1 MSETARKGGRNIPD
15 KEKCTCKCVIS
26 SKSFLC
32 LQKEEDFLVARIYG
46 RRTLGEEAGMEDL
59 NNL

>member
-1 MSETARKGGRNIPD
+1 MRKGGRDIPD
-15 KEKCTCKCVIS
+15 KERYTCKRVVS
-26 SKSFLC
+26 SKNFLC

-46 RRTLGEEAGMEDL
+46 RRTLGKEAGMEGL